1 MAKERFYEGINC
13 GSKTGQGFKTKTKYY
28 AAVGVHFGGT
38 ACSNSHHC
46 LVDGDIA
53 TKLKQG
59 KTNSILRKT
68 GGNLHNVGL
77 AVETFTSDFGTYP
90 PSYLYPKDATSD
102 DVKSIMCNEDESH
115 PYGYVHWSWFLFESG
130 RVDAS
135 AFTCPAVKSGG
146 CPRTN
151 PGRKLSDWENGQSD
165 QTGNSG
171 PNPTLQDKQAPR
183 MAFTANAVVIPRN
196 KFACDDTM
204 NLARHNRLVTPTEI
218 QRPAEVILLTE
229 FNENWQAIEGV
240 DSGSGNM
247 VSKSH
252 RPILPFTHS
261 ATGYAGYAIY
271 NDAGTRF
278 EYGTGYNTAN
288 VSWGL
293 RSYAVIS
300 NPANHFVD
308 GESGHQLNAVG
319 RHHPGKWKADT
330 QDGTGSN
337 QQDMGGT
344 TMFLYCDG
352 HTERKTILET
362 LQKLEWGKK
371 FYSVTGDQLVLY

>member
-1 MAKERFYEGINC
+1 MKESHVTAKRDRVSKRKRFIMQPSGFTLVELLVVIAIIALLMGILLPSLN
-13 GSKTGQGFKTKTKYY
+13 KARQ
-28 AAVGVHFGGT
+28 T
-38 ACSNSHHC
+38 AYC
-46 LVDGDIA
+46 A
-53 TKLKQG
+53 
-59 KTNSILRKT
+59 KT

-77 AVETFTSDFGTYP
+77 AIETFATDSGSYP
-90 PSYLYPKDATSD
+90 PSYLYPNSATVD
-102 DVKSIMCNEDESH
+102 DVKSIMCDEDESH

-135 AFTCPAVKSGG
+135 AFTCPAVKGGG

-151 PGRKLSDWENGQSD
+151 PGKKLSDWENGQQD
-165 QTGNSG
+165 QTSSSG
-171 PNPTLQDKQAPR
+171 PNPSLQDKQAPR
-183 MAFTANAVVIPRN
+183 MAFTANAAIIPRN
-196 KFACDDTM
+196 KFACDDKS

-229 FNENWQAIEGV
+229 FNEDWQAIEAV
-240 DSGSGNM
+240 DSTAGVL

-261 ATGYAGYAIY
+261 AAGYAGYAIY

-293 RSYAVIS
+293 KSWADIS
-300 NPANHFVD
+300 NPANHYID
-308 GESGHQLNAVG
+308 GETGHQLNAVG
-319 RHHPGKWKADT
+319 RHHPGTWKATTDK
-330 QDGTGSN
+330 GAN
-337 QQDMGGT
+337 QDMGGT

-352 HTERKTILET
+352 HIERKTILET
-362 LQKLEWGKK
+362 VQKLEWGKK
-371 FYSVTGDQLVLY
+371 FYSVTGDQLVFY